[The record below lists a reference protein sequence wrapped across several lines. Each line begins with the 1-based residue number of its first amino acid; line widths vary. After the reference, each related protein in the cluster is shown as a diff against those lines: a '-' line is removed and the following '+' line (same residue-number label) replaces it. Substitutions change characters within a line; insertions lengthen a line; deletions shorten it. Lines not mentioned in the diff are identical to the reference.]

1 MSPHQPRRY
10 TPPIGSTS
18 TTSHERDPH
27 NRFGCHHTVSNRGK
41 IRSIFFVAHSI
52 YNVVGVVRIGRAD
65 KRFAFNV
72 VVFAFYAYV
81 YVRAPCGSCVA
92 VGNTS

>member
-1 MSPHQPRRY
+1 MSVIH
-10 TPPIGSTS
+10 T
-18 TTSHERDPH
+18 
-27 NRFGCHHTVSNRGK
+27 TVSAVTTPCRIGAN